1 MHSKTYIKFTPEEID
16 KLHYV
21 CKSISTRPD
30 NSLGRPT
37 KHEVLSGLIDSA
49 FGDALTNLYAEDLI
63 SEDELEDELDR
74 LPDYLQDRT
83 RQRAYG

>member
-1 MHSKTYIKFTPEEID
+1 MHSKTYIKFTTEEID
-16 KLHYV
+16 KLHFV
-21 CKSISTRPD
+21 CKSICTRPD

-37 KHEVLSGLIDSA
+37 KQELLHGLIDSA
-49 FGDALTNLYAEDLI
+49 YADALTNLYAEDLI
-63 SEDELEDELDR
+63 SEDELKDGLEQ